1 MTLGE
6 PVAPCSVDLVTHQW
20 LRADLDGDGVDDVVA
35 WAALSA
41 EQRDPFET
49 KGHLLSVCTASGSVS
64 SVAAGSPNKPL
75 KVLSIDPDA
84 TGRSELLVGGSSGV
98 GPFHGGSF
106 RLIDDELVPIGGL
119 YSVVLPHY
127 AAGGPGRSFG
137 CVDVDGEGGNST
149 ILVNIE
155 YEFVGGDTL
164 DEATSMDWRIIPW
177 WDIEVDPERMVGS
190 FELPAQRE
198 AARVTM
204 SGTCR
209 DQVLVPMW

>member
-1 MTLGE
+1 
-6 PVAPCSVDLVTHQW
+6 
-20 LRADLDGDGVDDVVA
+20 
-35 WAALSA
+35 
-41 EQRDPFET
+41 
-49 KGHLLSVCTASGSVS
+49 
-64 SVAAGSPNKPL
+64 
-75 KVLSIDPDA
+75 
-84 TGRSELLVGGSSGV
+84 
-98 GPFHGGSF
+98 
-106 RLIDDELVPIGGL
+106 
-119 YSVVLPHY
+119 
-127 AAGGPGRSFG
+127 
-137 CVDVDGEGGNST
+137 VDVDGEGGNST